1 MYKLNGTDGQK
12 YYSWVLEPGSY
23 IIGRKP
29 ENDFPIPHKT
39 VSRKH
44 ARIEVDSD
52 GKSLTLTD
60 FGSHNGTTVNNL
72 RIDTTV
78 KIRPGDV
85 ILFGQTEFKISDA
98 DQSDQMLSPMPRTML
113 ASVDPQQSVVMS
125 IDETMRPLPRKATDL
140 PDLLPTLLKM
150 AKLTGMD
157 ESKDVL
163 LDKCLNMISNV
174 IPAERYVIL
183 FISDDQEDV
192 YTAASLLPVK
202 GNTGELQLSRTI
214 VNEIITNKKSIL
226 ISDAKA
232 DPRFAEKKSI
242 VMSEIKSAIAVPLF
256 DEGKVLGVLYADT
269 TNPLHSY
276 NDDYLRVFAIFGNII
291 ASRLL
296 NYSLLQERQAKE
308 VLDAE
313 LKRAA
318 DIQKKLL
325 ITSVPD
331 IEGYKINAFLEQSR
345 SVGGDLYDIKCLKD
359 GRILIM
365 IADVSGKGMG
375 ASLLMSNILAAFRI
389 LYEEKDFNLTD
400 TVSKVSNGLCEYN
413 KTSNFATLFV
423 GLLDPS
429 KNTLN
434 FVNAGHNPPLLVSM
448 DGQFKLLEATGMMI
462 GAFDFAT
469 WEEKTIELSSND
481 LIYMFTDGVTEAD
494 RTGEGDQFE
503 DDRLEQL
510 IVTIKDKPVEE
521 INEIIMH
528 EINDFMGDAPRS
540 DDITMITLKR
550 D

>member
-1 MYKLNGTDGQK
+1 MYKLNGTDGEK
-12 YYSWVLEPGSY
+12 YYSWALEPGSY

-44 ARIEVDSD
+44 AQIEVSAN
-52 GKSLTLTD
+52 GKICSLTDL
-60 FGSHNGTTVNNL
+60 GSHNGTTVNNL
-72 RIDTTV
+72 SIKSTIKV
-78 KIRPGDV
+78 LPGDT
-85 ILFGQTEFKISDA
+85 IQFGQTEFQISEA
-98 DQSDQMLSPMPRTML
+98 DQSDQLQTPMPKTKL

-140 PDLLPTLLKM
+140 PDLLPTILQM
-150 AKLTGMD
+150 AKLTGLAD
-157 ESKDVL
+157 SKDEL
-163 LDKCLNMISNV
+163 LDRCLKMISRV

-183 FISDDQEDV
+183 FVSEDQDDV
-192 YTAASLLPVK
+192 YTAASLIPDK
-202 GNTGELQLSRTI
+202 SNPSELQLSRTI
-214 VNEIITNKKSIL
+214 INEIITNKTSVL

-276 NDDYLRVFAIFGNII
+276 SDDYLRVFAIFGNIT

-313 LKRAA
+313 LKKAA
-318 DIQKKLL
+318 TIQRSLL
-325 ITSVPD
+325 ISKVPEID
-331 IEGYKINAFLEQSR
+331 GYKIDAFLEQSR
-345 SVGGDLYDIKCLKD
+345 SVGGDLYDIKCLND
-359 GRILIM
+359 GRVLIL

-389 LYEEKDFNLTD
+389 LYEEKEFNLID
-400 TVSKVSNGLCEYN
+400 AVSKVSNGLCEYN

-423 GLLDPS
+423 GLLDPTN
-429 KNTLN
+429 NTLN
-434 FVNAGHNPPLLVSM
+434 YVNAGHNPPLHVSQ
-448 DGQFKLLEATGMMI
+448 DGQLQFLEATGMMI

-469 WEEKTIELSSND
+469 WEEKTLELASND

-503 DDRLEQL
+503 DENLERI
-510 IVTIKDKPVEE
+510 IVSIKDKSTGE
-521 INEIIMH
+521 INEVIMR
-528 EINDFMGDAPRS
+528 EINEFMGDAPRS